1 MTEITTQEWAG
12 IANKVE
18 PQNKWV
24 IEDGVVCYLS
34 WKQRPV
40 DYYMPIIDD
49 KQQLRLADYL
59 AENGVIVYLDG
70 TPSAYRMGA
79 DGIPEHTVREDGSM
93 LFHTLAR
100 HKDINMCRALAV
112 LALIKEGK

>member
-1 MTEITTQEWAG
+1 MTEITTQEWAC

-59 AENGVIVYLDG
+59 AKKGVAVVYDGWDGHNKFIAIKTIVARCGDTASGEILSSENN
-70 TPSAYRMGA
+70 
-79 DGIPEHTVREDGSM
+79 
-93 LFHTLAR
+93 
-100 HKDINMCRALAV
+100 INMCRALAV
-112 LALIKEGK
+112 LALIKEQRK